1 MTDTFRKIYT
11 KVGPEA
17 TFLIEQLKISAEQL
31 EGLMLNIKS
40 REMSLAMT
48 NLEQAIMWA
57 VKAVYI
63 ESEKS
68 A

>member
-1 MTDTFRKIYT
+1 MSDTFRKIHT
-11 KVGPEA
+11 KVSPESM
-17 TFLIEQLKISAEQL
+17 FLIDQLKTGAEAL
-31 EGLMLNIKS
+31 EGLMANIKS

-63 ESEKS
+63 ESEK
-68 A
+68 